1 MSTPAP
7 SIDLLERW
15 RSVLDRIAA
24 ASARAGRPPP
34 VLVGVTKSVPA
45 ALAGRLLAAGQLD
58 LAENRVQALE
68 AKVRELGAAP
78 ARWHLIGHLQSNKAR
93 RAVALCDS
101 IHSVD
106 SVELLERLDTLA
118 GELGR
123 SPNLYIEVDS
133 VGDGTRSG
141 VPAHD
146 VPRLVQAAARLSHL
160 RLRGLMTLAPLP
172 RHAGDTDGARQ
183 AFAALR
189 RCASGLDADRFVDGR
204 VRLSMGMSSDFEV
217 AIEEGSDVVRVGSA
231 LFEGV
236 EARP

>member
-1 MSTPAP
+1 M
-7 SIDLLERW
+7 LG
-15 RSVLDRIAA
+15 RIAA
-24 ASARAGRPPP
+24 AAARAGRPPP
-34 VLVGVTKSVPA
+34 ELVAVTKSAPV

-58 LAENRVQALE
+58 LGENRVQALE
-68 AKVRELGAAP
+68 AKARELGDSA

-106 SVELLERLDTLA
+106 SPELLQRLDALA
-118 GELGR
+118 AETGR
-123 SPNLYIEVDS
+123 SPNLYLEVDS

-141 VPAHD
+141 VPARD
-146 VPRLVQAAARLSHL
+146 VPRLVQAAAQLSHL

-172 RHAGDTDGARQ
+172 RHADDSEGARQ
-183 AFAALR
+183 AFGALR
-189 RCASGLDADRFVDGR
+189 RCAAGLDADRFVDGR

-217 AIEEGSDVVRVGSA
+217 AIEEGSDVVRVGSL